1 MRTAVINAHPAWIA
15 PLSQALRD
23 AGLTVYPS
31 ELDHQILVIYRG
43 PCEECDRLACAK
55 IIIRKLAAPAQRQ
68 EWYEVVITMPDGSQ
82 KEFEEYSPTPEDI
95 CHLIISY
102 LVGYYQRDDL
112 VEVRPGLPQSVLVVH
127 DAHAYV
133 RFFQIE

>member
-31 ELDHQILVIYRG
+31 ELDHQIVVIYRG
-43 PCEECDRLACAK
+43 PCDECDRLACAK

-82 KEFEEYSPTPEDI
+82 QEFEEYSPTPEDI

-112 VEVRPGLPQSVLVVH
+112 VEVRAGLPRSVLVVH
-127 DAHAYV
+127 DVHV
-133 RFFQIE
+133 SVWFSQIK